1 MGIQN
6 KCGVTLGSVTSATRA
21 QRALASAAIYSEII
35 KLGDDAQG
43 RGCTYGLEF
52 GCSQKENVRTVL
64 ANAGIRPRG
73 YFEGESEVSR

>member
-6 KCGVTLGSVTSATRA
+6 RCTVTLGSITSATRA

-52 GCSQKENVRTVL
+52 GCSQRENVKTVL
-64 ANAGIRPRG
+64 ANAGIRPRS
-73 YFEGESEVSR
+73 YFDGEGGKKR